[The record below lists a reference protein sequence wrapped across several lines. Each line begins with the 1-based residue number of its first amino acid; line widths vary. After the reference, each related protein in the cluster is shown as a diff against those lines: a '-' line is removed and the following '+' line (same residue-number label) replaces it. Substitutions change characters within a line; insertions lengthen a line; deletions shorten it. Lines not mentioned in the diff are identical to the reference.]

1 MYLTYSLFKH
11 LRMELKISVNIFSLM
26 ESEKLMEEYKY
37 FRGYDIKL
45 TDRLLNTFNTE

>member
-11 LRMELKISVNIFSLM
+11 LRMELKISSLM

-45 TDRLLNTFNTE
+45 TDRLLNIFNTE